1 MTRIINEIDKKIFLE
16 EKCFIPTMGAL
27 HKGHLSLVKLGKQST
42 NGKTIVS
49 IFVNKRQFNDESD
62 YDNYPI
68 DLDKDIEL
76 LRKEEVDYIFI
87 PQENYIYP
95 KDFAELDGIKSGAKG
110 SLFEGV
116 HRPGHFDGVLTVVNR
131 LFELVNPT
139 SAVFGKKDAQQLYLV
154 KEFFANGQL
163 SQFMYQTNP
172 LSEITHKRRVS
183 ALGPGGLTRERAG
196 FEVRDVHPTHYGRI
210 CPIETPEGPNI
221 GLINSLSTYSKI
233 NKYGFIESPYKKVKD
248 GVVEDK
254 IEYLSAMEE
263 TKFTIAQANSKID
276 KNGKFIDDNKTL
288 LNDYISKEELWACT
302 TCNAC
307 VDSCPIGIDP
317 LSIILDMRR
326 LSLIHI

>member
-1 MTRIINEIDKKIFLE
+1 MTRIINKIDKKIFHE

-27 HKGHLSLVKLGKQST
+27 HEGHLSLVKLGKKST

-131 LFELVNPT
+131 LIDLVNPT
-139 SAVFGKKDAQQLYLV
+139 SVVFGKKDAQQLYLV
-154 KEFFANGQL
+154 KEFLANKSNNL
-163 SQFMYQTNP
+163 KIIE
-172 LSEITHKRRVS
+172 SEIIRDEY
-183 ALGPGGLTRERAG
+183 GLAMSSRNRLLSKSGINIARNIFQILKNTKEHFIQNQDIQQSEDFGKKLFDENAIEYDYLN
-196 FEVRDVHPTHYGRI
+196 FVDPKYF
-210 CPIETPEGPNI
+210 ETPDSNREKLLLITAAYVQGIRLIDNI
-221 GLINSLSTYSKI
+221 EVI
-233 NKYGFIESPYKKVKD
+233 
-248 GVVEDK
+248 
-254 IEYLSAMEE
+254 
-263 TKFTIAQANSKID
+263 Q
-276 KNGKFIDDNKTL
+276 
-288 LNDYISKEELWACT
+288 
-302 TCNAC
+302 
-307 VDSCPIGIDP
+307 
-317 LSIILDMRR
+317 
-326 LSLIHI
+326 

>member
-27 HKGHLSLVKLGKQST
+27 HKGHLSLVKLGKKST

-87 PQENYIYP
+87 PDENYIYP
-95 KDFAELDGIKSGAKG
+95 KDFVELDGIKSGEKG
-110 SLFEGV
+110 SLFEGA

-154 KEFFANGQL
+154 KEFFANKSNNLKIIEAEIIRDEYGLAMSSRNRLL
-163 SQFMYQTNP
+163 SKSGINIARNIFQILKNTKEHFFQNQDIQQAEAFGKELFNENDIEYDYLNFVDP
-172 LSEITHKRRVS
+172 KY
-183 ALGPGGLTRERAG
+183 
-196 FEVRDVHPTHYGRI
+196 F
-210 CPIETPEGPNI
+210 ETP
-221 GLINSLSTYSKI
+221 
-233 NKYGFIESPYKKVKD
+233 
-248 GVVEDK
+248 
-254 IEYLSAMEE
+254 
-263 TKFTIAQANSKID
+263 D
-276 KNGKFIDDNKTL
+276 KNQEKLLLITAAYVEGIRLIDNMEV
-288 LNDYISKEELWACT
+288 IQ
-302 TCNAC
+302 
-307 VDSCPIGIDP
+307 
-317 LSIILDMRR
+317 
-326 LSLIHI
+326 

>member
-87 PQENYIYP
+87 PDENYIYP
-95 KDFAELDGIKSGAKG
+95 KDFVELDEIESGEKG
-110 SLFEGV
+110 SLFEGA

-154 KEFFANGQL
+154 KEFFANKSNNLKIIEAEIIRDEYGLAMSSRNRLL
-163 SQFMYQTNP
+163 SKSGINIARNIFQILKNTKEHFFQNQDIQQAEAFGKELFNENDICLLYTSP
-172 LSEITHKRRVS
+172 SPRDKRQSRMPSS
-183 ALGPGGLTRERAG
+183 A
-196 FEVRDVHPTHYGRI
+196 
-210 CPIETPEGPNI
+210 
-221 GLINSLSTYSKI
+221 
-233 NKYGFIESPYKKVKD
+233 
-248 GVVEDK
+248 
-254 IEYLSAMEE
+254 
-263 TKFTIAQANSKID
+263 
-276 KNGKFIDDNKTL
+276 
-288 LNDYISKEELWACT
+288 
-302 TCNAC
+302 
-307 VDSCPIGIDP
+307 
-317 LSIILDMRR
+317 
-326 LSLIHI
+326 

>member
-27 HKGHLSLVKLGKQST
+27 HKGHLSLVKLGKKST

-95 KDFAELDGIKSGAKG
+95 KDFAGLDGIKSGEKG
-110 SLFEGV
+110 SLFEGA

-131 LFELVNPT
+131 LFDLVNPT

-154 KEFFANGQL
+154 KEFLANKSNNLKIIEAEIIRDEYGLAMSSRNRLL
-163 SQFMYQTNP
+163 SAGGINIARKIFQILENTKEHFIQNQDIQQ
-172 LSEITHKRRVS
+172 SEDFGKKLFDENAIEYDYLNFVDPKY
-183 ALGPGGLTRERAG
+183 
-196 FEVRDVHPTHYGRI
+196 F
-210 CPIETPEGPNI
+210 ETPDSNREKLL
-221 GLINSLSTYSKI
+221 LITAAYVQGIRLIDN
-233 NKYGFIESPYKKVKD
+233 
-248 GVVEDK
+248 
-254 IEYLSAMEE
+254 MEV
-263 TKFTIAQANSKID
+263 IQ
-276 KNGKFIDDNKTL
+276 
-288 LNDYISKEELWACT
+288 
-302 TCNAC
+302 
-307 VDSCPIGIDP
+307 
-317 LSIILDMRR
+317 
-326 LSLIHI
+326 

>member
-87 PQENYIYP
+87 PDENYIYP
-95 KDFAELDGIKSGAKG
+95 KDFVGLDGIKSGEKG
-110 SLFEGV
+110 SLFEGA

-154 KEFFANGQL
+154 KEFFANKSNNLKIIEAEIIRDEYGLAMSSRNRLL
-163 SQFMYQTNP
+163 SKSGINIARNIFQILKNTKEHFFQNQDIQQAEAFGKELFNENDIEYDYLNFVDP
-172 LSEITHKRRVS
+172 KY
-183 ALGPGGLTRERAG
+183 
-196 FEVRDVHPTHYGRI
+196 F
-210 CPIETPEGPNI
+210 ETP
-221 GLINSLSTYSKI
+221 
-233 NKYGFIESPYKKVKD
+233 
-248 GVVEDK
+248 
-254 IEYLSAMEE
+254 
-263 TKFTIAQANSKID
+263 D
-276 KNGKFIDDNKTL
+276 KNQEKLLLITAAYVEGIRLIDNMEV
-288 LNDYISKEELWACT
+288 IQ
-302 TCNAC
+302 
-307 VDSCPIGIDP
+307 
-317 LSIILDMRR
+317 
-326 LSLIHI
+326 

>member
-1 MTRIINEIDKKIFLE
+1 MTRIINKIDKKIFHE

-27 HKGHLSLVKLGKQST
+27 HEGHLSLVKLGKKST

-95 KDFAELDGIKSGAKG
+95 KDFAELDGIKSGEKG
-110 SLFEGV
+110 SLFEGA

-154 KEFFANGQL
+154 KEFFANKCNNLQIIEAEIIRDEYGLAMSSRNRLL
-163 SQFMYQTNP
+163 SKSGINIARNIFQILENTKEHFIQNQDIQQ
-172 LSEITHKRRVS
+172 SEDFGKKLFDENAIEYDYLNFVDPKY
-183 ALGPGGLTRERAG
+183 
-196 FEVRDVHPTHYGRI
+196 F
-210 CPIETPEGPNI
+210 ETPDSNREKLLLITAAYVEGI
-221 GLINSLSTYSKI
+221 RLIDN
-233 NKYGFIESPYKKVKD
+233 
-248 GVVEDK
+248 
-254 IEYLSAMEE
+254 MEV
-263 TKFTIAQANSKID
+263 IQ
-276 KNGKFIDDNKTL
+276 
-288 LNDYISKEELWACT
+288 
-302 TCNAC
+302 
-307 VDSCPIGIDP
+307 
-317 LSIILDMRR
+317 
-326 LSLIHI
+326 

>member
-42 NGKTIVS
+42 NSKTIVS

-87 PQENYIYP
+87 PDENYIYP
-95 KDFAELDGIKSGAKG
+95 KDFVDLDGIKSGEKG
-110 SLFEGV
+110 SLFEGA

-154 KEFFANGQL
+154 KEFFANKSNNLKIIEAEIIRDEYGLAMSSRNRLL
-163 SQFMYQTNP
+163 SKSGINIARNIFQILKNTKEHFFQNQDIQQAEAFGKELFNENDIEYDYLNFVDP
-172 LSEITHKRRVS
+172 KY
-183 ALGPGGLTRERAG
+183 
-196 FEVRDVHPTHYGRI
+196 F
-210 CPIETPEGPNI
+210 ETP
-221 GLINSLSTYSKI
+221 
-233 NKYGFIESPYKKVKD
+233 
-248 GVVEDK
+248 
-254 IEYLSAMEE
+254 
-263 TKFTIAQANSKID
+263 D
-276 KNGKFIDDNKTL
+276 KNQEKLLLITAAYVEGIRLIDNMEV
-288 LNDYISKEELWACT
+288 IQ
-302 TCNAC
+302 
-307 VDSCPIGIDP
+307 
-317 LSIILDMRR
+317 
-326 LSLIHI
+326 